1 MKSLSLYELNSL
13 VRRTIDL
20 TMYDEY
26 WIRAEISSVQDRGH
40 CFMEFVQKD
49 ERSDNIIAKARAQV
63 WASKWTMIRSHF
75 ETATGQ
81 HLQAGMQVLV
91 QVRVTFHELYGFS
104 LNVVDID
111 PTLTLGDIARKRM
124 EIIRQ
129 LQDEGVDQMNKEL
142 LLPRLLQRIAIISSP
157 TAAGYGDF
165 CNQLEKNDSGL
176 AFHTQLFPAIMQGEG
191 VEQSVIKALNDI
203 AVHHDLW
210 DVVVIIRGG
219 GAISDLSGF
228 DTLEL
233 AENVA
238 QFPIPIITGIGHERD
253 DTVID
258 MVSHTRVK
266 TPTAAAEFIIHHQE
280 AELMLIDQMADRLH
294 RTVGN
299 MLMMEE
305 QRLKLITNKL
315 PSLFSAMKAR
325 EEGRLDRAFA
335 YIQNMIVQQTSKEM
349 MRIDMLDQHL
359 STSIYNLVNN
369 QKHRLE
375 VCEAKLDAVDPQR
388 ILNLGFSITRVND
401 KAVSKASELHSG
413 DVIKTTFAQGTV
425 ESVVKY

>member
-111 PTLTLGDIARKRM
+111 PTFTLGDIARKRM

-142 LLPRLLQRIAIISSP
+142 PLPRLLQRIAIISSP